1 MCGLGSWK
9 LLNRTKTFTYHE
21 DLRTRRGLPTKAQPG
36 TGAGWPPGGATSG

>member
-36 TGAGWPPGGATSG
+36 TGAEAPRGATSG